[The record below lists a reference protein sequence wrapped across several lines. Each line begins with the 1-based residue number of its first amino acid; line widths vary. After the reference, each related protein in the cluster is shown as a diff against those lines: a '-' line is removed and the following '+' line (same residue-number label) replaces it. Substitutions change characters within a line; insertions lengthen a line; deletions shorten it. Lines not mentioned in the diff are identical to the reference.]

1 MFVFRLEKKLRI
13 TLYFF
18 FPFRFFTRIYEIFF
32 FKNYNKNLNIKK
44 VSNYYLDLS
53 KIINKEINVVS
64 AGIAY
69 NTQFEEQL
77 ALEYKVKNLILID
90 PNIASKEF
98 AKKRIKNFHFENKVL
113 YNQEA
118 EKFKIF
124 KPPHYKEVNLS
135 IDNTFATKD
144 FELVD
149 TISVNTVKQ
158 KYHLSTID
166 ILKLDVEGV
175 ADYVIIDCINKKI
188 FPNQICFEVERPYS
202 IFRQVEFFLR
212 VNKLKNIL
220 NKFYN
225 IYYYTDLKLGIRIEL
240 LAIYKDHSQK

>member
-77 ALEYKVKNLILID
+77 VFNRYK
-90 PNIASKEF
+90 
-98 AKKRIKNFHFENKVL
+98 
-113 YNQEA
+113 
-118 EKFKIF
+118 
-124 KPPHYKEVNLS
+124 
-135 IDNTFATKD
+135 
-144 FELVD
+144 
-149 TISVNTVKQ
+149 
-158 KYHLSTID
+158 
-166 ILKLDVEGV
+166 
-175 ADYVIIDCINKKI
+175 
-188 FPNQICFEVERPYS
+188 
-202 IFRQVEFFLR
+202 
-212 VNKLKNIL
+212 
-220 NKFYN
+220 
-225 IYYYTDLKLGIRIEL
+225 IRI
-240 LAIYKDHSQK
+240 